1 MNKTVSTCRLCGNDQ
16 LASVLNLGDQCL
28 TGVFPKNPNDALT
41 RGPLELLR
49 CCRDDAQECCGLVQL
64 GTSYAPEE
72 MYGENY
78 GYRSGL
84 NRSMV
89 DHLEQKA
96 HALALR
102 AQVSAGDVVLDIGSN
117 DGTLLSFMPPD
128 SELVGID
135 PSSEKFGRYYKPH
148 IKRVPEFFSLPTWR
162 DAMGDAKAKLVTS
175 IAMFYDIEDPL
186 SFAKEVREVLA
197 DDGVWHTEQ
206 SYLPLMLQKNAYD
219 TICHEHVEYYALRQ
233 LHWILQRC
241 GMKLIDVELNDV
253 NGGSFAVTAAPIESK
268 MTPNQEAID
277 AIEAA
282 ENDAPY
288 DQAQPYA
295 EFAKCVEYHRS
306 ELIQTLKQLREDGKS
321 VVGYGASTKG
331 NVLLQYCGLS
341 EKDIPVIAEVN
352 PDKFGSFTPGT
363 SIPIV
368 SEAEAKALKPDVFL
382 VLPWHFRDNFV
393 TREKEFL
400 ARGGAM
406 LFPLPTIEL
415 VRG

>member
-1 MNKTVSTCRLCGNDQ
+1 
-16 LASVLNLGDQCL
+16 
-28 TGVFPKNPNDALT
+28 
-41 RGPLELLR
+41 
-49 CCRDDAQECCGLVQL
+49 
-64 GTSYAPEE
+64 
-72 MYGENY
+72 
-78 GYRSGL
+78 
-84 NRSMV
+84 
-89 DHLEQKA
+89 
-96 HALALR
+96 
-102 AQVSAGDVVLDIGSN
+102 
-117 DGTLLSFMPPD
+117 
-128 SELVGID
+128 
-135 PSSEKFGRYYKPH
+135 
-148 IKRVPEFFSLPTWR
+148 
-162 DAMGDAKAKLVTS
+162 
-175 IAMFYDIEDPL
+175 MFYGIEDPL

-253 NGGSFAVTAAPIESK
+253 NGGSFAATAAPIESK

-288 DQAQPYA
+288 DQTQPYV